1 MSLPKLPRLEV
12 DRLKNMAVSRT
23 LELRQMTPES
33 MELLSAIQPLHI
45 ALFIGGVL
53 FLIASRKTRG
63 EAQDLHR
70 RNLGKDE

>member
-1 MSLPKLPRLEV
+1 MQP
-12 DRLKNMAVSRT
+12 DTM
-23 LELRQMTPES
+23 Q
-33 MELLSAIQPLHI
+33 LLAAIQPLHI

-70 RNLGKDE
+70 RNMGKTDE

>member
-1 MSLPKLPRLEV
+1 
-12 DRLKNMAVSRT
+12 
-23 LELRQMTPES
+23 MTPES